1 MIGKKLVAEAIGTFL
16 LVFLGC
22 GAAVTDAANIGVFGV
37 AIAFGLV
44 VMTMAYVVGPVS
56 GCHLNPAVTI
66 GLLVGGRFPAA
77 NVAPYIV
84 AQFVGGILG
93 AAFLFL
99 IANGV
104 DGFDAAASGF
114 ASNGYGDHSPGG
126 YSLMAG
132 LVTEIAVTAIFL
144 FIIMGATHGRMP
156 AGFAPI
162 AIGLGLT
169 LMLLMSIPVTNASL
183 NPARSTATAIF
194 TGGWALAQLWMFLIA
209 PVVGGILG
217 AALYRWLNPDQVAEE
232 PDITG
237 KYPRR

>member
-1 MIGKKLVAEAIGTFL
+1 MNGKKLAAEAIGTFL

-22 GAAVTDAANIGVFGV
+22 GAAVTNAAGIGILGV
-37 AIAFGLV
+37 ALAFGLTV
-44 VMTMAYVVGPVS
+44 LTMAYVIGPVS

-77 NVAPYIV
+77 SVVPYIA

-93 AAFLFL
+93 AALLFI
-99 IANGV
+99 IASGAP
-104 DGFDAAASGF
+104 GFEASAGF
-114 ASNGYGDHSPGG
+114 ASTGYGEHSPGG

-194 TGGWALAQLWMFLIA
+194 AGGWALSQLWMFLIA
-209 PVVGGILG
+209 PVIGGAIG
-217 AALYRWLNPDQVAEE
+217 AAAYRWLNPDQVAAE
-232 PDITG
+232 PDVTG
-237 KYPRR
+237 KRPRR